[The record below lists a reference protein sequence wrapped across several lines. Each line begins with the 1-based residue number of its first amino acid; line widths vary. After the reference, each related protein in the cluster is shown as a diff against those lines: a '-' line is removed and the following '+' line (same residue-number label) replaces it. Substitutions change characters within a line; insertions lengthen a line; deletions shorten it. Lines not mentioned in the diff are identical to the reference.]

1 MEGKNEEQE
10 EEVESDL
17 IRFTDPDEPE
27 EDYGEFGMG
36 HDGGIDD
43 LLDGE
48 EEYDTESESEYIDE
62 QERERALKMLQEHN
76 TNS

>member
-1 MEGKNEEQE
+1 M
-10 EEVESDL
+10 

-62 QERERALKMLQEHN
+62 QERERALKML
-76 TNS
+76 